1 MDLETVRTETKN
13 IAIYIVSQR
22 FKEDSSWQCRPGRY
36 GRIVLQ
42 NIIDLYDQNKQ
53 EREDMM
59 KRLNCTTATSVDFF
73 QSILKKIFADKR
85 CNWERVLTAY
95 AFELT

>member
-1 MDLETVRTETKN
+1 
-13 IAIYIVSQR
+13 
-22 FKEDSSWQCRPGRY
+22 
-36 GRIVLQ
+36 
-42 NIIDLYDQNKQ
+42 
-53 EREDMM
+53 MM

-95 AFELT
+95 AFELTWAIWLEKHGVKEFNEFGGLLGDAINENDASWVHEQNGWDGFIQHNIIYNN